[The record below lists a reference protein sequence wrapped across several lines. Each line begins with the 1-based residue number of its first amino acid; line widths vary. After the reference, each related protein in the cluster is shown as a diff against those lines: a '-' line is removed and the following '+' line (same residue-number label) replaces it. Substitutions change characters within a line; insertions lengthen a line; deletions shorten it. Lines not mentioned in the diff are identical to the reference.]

1 MVDRTRVFS
10 DCVKP
15 PAYETDDPRAA
26 FIDEMRSHGFEPPPY
41 PAIEK
46 LDRMPA
52 PGDKPG
58 KKSGWYWY
66 VEFPD
71 DSCEGGVIAIGV
83 FGSWKGNPEKVVW
96 SSKRRDAMV
105 PVARVRLEEKIKAAK
120 IAHDLAQKEAHK
132 AAAQRAEEIWEQ
144 TDPAPKSHPYLKD
157 KGIKPHGIHV
167 SRGNLVVA
175 VMDGDRI
182 TSLQFI
188 GINGDKK
195 FLSGGRV
202 KGCYYRIG
210 EKDSET
216 VYVAEGFATAATLH
230 EITGDVCYVAFTAGN
245 LLAVGHAVRARHP
258 SAQLVMAG
266 DDDHATD
273 GNPGRAKASAAA
285 NALRCKVMF
294 PEFGEGAG
302 PDDTD
307 YNDMARL
314 YGAEAVRLVVGRAQ

>member
-1 MVDRTRVFS
+1 
-10 DCVKP
+10 
-15 PAYETDDPRAA
+15 
-26 FIDEMRSHGFEPPPY
+26 MR
-41 PAIEK
+41 
-46 LDRMPA
+46 
-52 PGDKPG
+52 
-58 KKSGWYWY
+58 
-66 VEFPD
+66 
-71 DSCEGGVIAIGV
+71 
-83 FGSWKGNPEKVVW
+83 
-96 SSKRRDAMV
+96 
-105 PVARVRLEEKIKAAK
+105 
-120 IAHDLAQKEAHK
+120 
-132 AAAQRAEEIWEQ
+132 
-144 TDPAPKSHPYLKD
+144 D
-157 KGIKPHGIHV
+157 KGIEPHGIHV
-167 SRGNLVVA
+167 SQGNLVVP
-175 VMDGDRI
+175 VMDGNET

-188 GINGDKK
+188 DASGGKK

-210 EKDSET
+210 EKDSDT
-216 VYVAEGFATAATLH
+216 VYVDEGFATAATVH

-285 NALRCKVMF
+285 NALRCKVVF

-314 YGAEAVRLVVGRAQ
+314 YGAEAVKRVLGRAQ